1 MPDTYIHLIR
11 HGEVY
16 NPRKILYGRLPR
28 FRLSDNGVRQ
38 AKETGNYLKTV
49 PLQGLFSSPLLRA
62 RQTAAEI
69 GRYHSHL
76 KLRISGLISEV
87 HTAYEG
93 VPGAQIDRKRGDIYS
108 GVGHD
113 FEQPQ
118 DIFNRAHRFFNRLR
132 GLFPGKHVAA
142 VSHGDVITFTVL
154 WAKGWALTPVN
165 KTRLQKAG
173 YPAGYPAHA
182 SVTTLVY
189 ASESPDAVPVVEYV
203 QPWR

>member
-1 MPDTYIHLIR
+1 MENTYIHLIR
-11 HGEVY
+11 HGEVH

-38 AKETGNYLKTV
+38 AKETGNYLKPV
-49 PLQGLFSSPLLRA
+49 SLQGLFSSPLLRA

-69 GRYHSHL
+69 GRYHPHL
-76 KLRISGLISEV
+76 KLRISDLINEV
-87 HTAYEG
+87 DTAYEG

-108 GVGHD
+108 GVGRE
-113 FEQPQ
+113 FEQPN
-118 DIFNRAHRFFNRLR
+118 DIVSRVHQFLNRLR
-132 GLFPGKHVAA
+132 RQFAGKHVAA

-154 WAKGWALTPVN
+154 WAKGWALTPIN

-173 YPAGYPAHA
+173 YPASYPAHA
-182 SVTTLVY
+182 SVTTLMY
-189 ASESPDAVPVVEYV
+189 ASEAPDAVPVVEYV